1 MSRFD
6 DLFGNLAVQLIDNT
20 FGTDAQVSRETAV
33 YDAATGENTIS
44 ATLHPVSISPPS
56 PINKNRLG
64 DGSIFERNDAICI
77 VARKSLSIVPN
88 PTKDKLL
95 WRGGTYQI
103 VAVLPIASGDE
114 DAAYE
119 LVFRR

>member
-1 MSRFD
+1 MSKFD
-6 DLFGNLAVQLIDNT
+6 QLFGDLAVQLIDNT
-20 FGTDAQVSRETAV
+20 FGTAAQISRETAT
-33 YDAATGENTIS
+33 YDAVTGTNTLS
-44 ATLHPVSISPPS
+44 ATLHAVSISPPS

-64 DGSIFERNDAICI
+64 DGSIFETNDAICV
-77 VARKSLSIVPN
+77 VARKPLSIVPN
-88 PTKDKLL
+88 PTKDKLI

-103 VAVLPIASGDE
+103 VSVMPVVSGDE